1 MLLDDYAGPYD
12 TGFHLTRLSRDAL
25 AVMAREWL
33 LHGHLQDRVGI
44 PLLFERGAPREVAQE
59 VAIDEWAAAS
69 PIYSKR
75 MQDTLGFNGDTVDV
89 ILKNIQLDIGA
100 PPQYMDF
107 QLRLVDGDHGE
118 FSLGYCGALMDVEPM
133 GEDWVRGMCHTIED
147 PTFDATA
154 AATNPRARMSPIHRP
169 PRMPA
174 DRMPHCQ
181 WRIDVVPDA
190 EPAQAHSNTAIMRES
205 LLAALPVSPIR
216 KSAEPGGMADYSGPF
231 APDLQLE
238 DFSHGALV
246 AILIEVALQS
256 HLLLR
261 GYLLSLAQRFGDDV
275 AAAAGPRV
283 LAGVAPVTAGR
294 LRRALGIEGDGADAI
309 AKVLQLFP
317 TFRPRSYVDA
327 RVELVSSD
335 RVRLAFGPSPIFDEP
350 DGFTWLAGL
359 GGDGDRALDALV
371 RGVNP
376 SARCRPC
383 ATEGDEL
390 FAYEASVDPA
400 AEPAA
405 EEPETVL
412 ARFSGAASFEFTRVV
427 RP

>member
-1 MLLDDYAGPYD
+1 
-12 TGFHLTRLSRDAL
+12 
-25 AVMAREWL
+25 
-33 LHGHLQDRVGI
+33 
-44 PLLFERGAPREVAQE
+44 
-59 VAIDEWAAAS
+59 
-69 PIYSKR
+69 
-75 MQDTLGFNGDTVDV
+75 MQDTLGFSGDTVDV

-107 QLRLVDGDHGE
+107 QLRLIDGDHGE

-154 AATNPRARMSPIHRP
+154 AATNPLARMSPIHRP
-169 PRMPA
+169 PRVPA
-174 DRMPHCQ
+174 DRTPHCQ
-181 WRIDVVPDA
+181 WRIDIVPDA
-190 EPAQAHSNTAIMRES
+190 EPAQAHANTAIMRQS

-216 KSAEPGGMADYSGPF
+216 ESTEPGGMADYSGPF

-256 HLLLR
+256 HILLR
-261 GYLLSLAQRFGDDV
+261 GYLLSLAQRFGGDV
-275 AAAAGPRV
+275 AVQAGPRV
-283 LAGVAPVTAGR
+283 FAGVAPVTAGR
-294 LRRALGIEGDGADAI
+294 LKRALAIEGDGADAI
-309 AKVLQLFP
+309 AKVLQLHP
-317 TFRPRSYVDA
+317 SFRPRSYIDA
-327 RVELVSSD
+327 RIELVSPD
-335 RVRLAFGPSPIFDEP
+335 RVRLAFGPSPIFEES

-390 FAYEASVDPA
+390 FAYQAWVDPA
-400 AEPAA
+400 AERVQ

-412 ARFSGAASFEFTRVV
+412 ARFSGAASFEFKRAV

>member
-1 MLLDDYAGPYD
+1 
-12 TGFHLTRLSRDAL
+12 
-25 AVMAREWL
+25 
-33 LHGHLQDRVGI
+33 
-44 PLLFERGAPREVAQE
+44 
-59 VAIDEWAAAS
+59 
-69 PIYSKR
+69 
-75 MQDTLGFNGDTVDV
+75 
-89 ILKNIQLDIGA
+89 
-100 PPQYMDF
+100 
-107 QLRLVDGDHGE
+107 
-118 FSLGYCGALMDVEPM
+118 LGYCGALMDVEPM

-154 AATNPRARMSPIHRP
+154 AATNPLARMSPIHRP
-169 PRMPA
+169 PRVPA
-174 DRMPHCQ
+174 DRTPHCQ
-181 WRIDVVPDA
+181 WRIDIVPDA
-190 EPAQAHSNTAIMRES
+190 EPAQAHANTAIMRQS

-216 KSAEPGGMADYSGPF
+216 ESTEPGGMADYSGPF

-256 HLLLR
+256 HILLR
-261 GYLLSLAQRFGDDV
+261 GYLLSLAQRFGGDV
-275 AAAAGPRV
+275 AVQAGPRV
-283 LAGVAPVTAGR
+283 FAGVAPVTAGR
-294 LRRALGIEGDGADAI
+294 LKRALAIEGDGADAI
-309 AKVLQLFP
+309 AKVLQLHP
-317 TFRPRSYVDA
+317 SFRPRSYIDA
-327 RVELVSSD
+327 RIELVSPD
-335 RVRLAFGPSPIFDEP
+335 RVRLAFGPSPIFEES

-390 FAYEASVDPA
+390 FAYQAWVDPA
-400 AEPAA
+400 AERVQ

-412 ARFSGAASFEFTRVV
+412 ARFSGAASFEFKRAV